1 MAWIQIKL
9 QLEFTNVVM
18 LMIETIYIIKK
29 LDVFSFIF
37 NNF

>member
-9 QLEFTNVVM
+9 QLQFTNVVM
-18 LMIETIYIIKK
+18 LIIYIIKK
-29 LDVFSFIF
+29 LDMFSFIF

>member
-18 LMIETIYIIKK
+18 LMIEIIYIIKK
-29 LDVFSFIF
+29 LDMFSFIF